1 MYPWY
6 VLHDIQIIVHI
17 YFLESKNELDMRKG
31 DFTEGEWVH
40 PTSYTCRQIVCDTET
55 NISDLIPI
63 KKFKNLMS
71 TSS

>member
-1 MYPWY
+1 
-6 VLHDIQIIVHI
+6 
-17 YFLESKNELDMRKG
+17 MRKG

-40 PTSYTCRQIVCDTET
+40 PTSYTCRQIVCDTEA